1 MNVLRKQSLIKT
13 VHAICG
19 KKALALSEDDRH
31 AVQLQVTGEVSLSA
45 MTLPQLEDLVRHLR
59 RLQKASGQAASPAN
73 EWRFVFGLPPE
84 RKSYAKKIFRLAER
98 IGAMQQP
105 PVPVMSKAY
114 IEGITAQ
121 MRGADQPL
129 EFCDC
134 EQLHKVI
141 QALEVFVKRH
151 GG

>member
-1 MNVLRKQSLIKT
+1 M

-19 KKALALSEDDRH
+19 KKGLGLSEDDRH
-31 AVQLQVTGEVSLSA
+31 ALQLQVTGTASLSDMA
-45 MTLPQLEDLVRHLR
+45 TPQLEDLVSHLR
-59 RLQKASGQAASPAN
+59 RLQKRAKAVTPEN
-73 EWRFVFGLPPE
+73 EWKFVFTLPPE
-84 RKSYAKKIFRLAER
+84 RKSYGRKIFRLAER

-151 GG
+151 GA